1 MTPMVSWGSPK
12 NRETTSTH
20 LDAHAVEK
28 DIGLGFLLFTI
39 PKQLR
44 DTLVIY
50 GWTWPIY
57 DDLLIRRVDFP

>member
-50 GWTWPIY
+50 G
-57 DDLLIRRVDFP
+57 